1 MPDIKPFLVT
11 GLALGGVYAL
21 SGVGIVVLYRATGVL
36 NFAYGAIGAMGA
48 FISWTLMNREGVPPW
63 PALLVAVLFGG
74 LASLAYGVI
83 CGPPLADRDELVKAT
98 GTLGYAL
105 LLLGIMFWIWSDD
118 PRTLEFPTTQHGF
131 WVGSIRVSVTQLL
144 ALGLAI
150 GVTAGTSVYLR
161 RAKLGTAM
169 RALANDRE
177 ITAMLGVPVR
187 RVEAVAWFGSGLVC
201 GATGVLLASLLSLT
215 AAGLTFLV
223 ISSLAA
229 ALIGR
234 LRSLWGTLAG
244 GIAIGLVEAIL
255 TPFIRLSPYRTI
267 TPFVIAIAVLLWLGR
282 NRTVTVA
289 QRGV

>member
-48 FISWTLMNREGVPPW
+48 FISWTLMNQEGVPPW
-63 PALLVAVLFGG
+63 AALLVAVLFGG
-74 LASLAYGVI
+74 IASLAYGVI
-83 CGPPLADRDELVKAT
+83 CARPLADRDELVKAT

-105 LLLGIMFWIWSDD
+105 LLLGIMFWVWSDD
-118 PRTLEFPTTQHGF
+118 PRTLEFPTTQYGF
-131 WVGSIRVSVTQLL
+131 RVGSIRVSVTQLI
-144 ALGLAI
+144 ALGLAV
-150 GVTAGTSVYLR
+150 GVTALTSVYLR

-177 ITAMLGVPVR
+177 ITGMLGVPVG

-201 GATGVLLASLLSLT
+201 GATGVLLGSLLSLT

-229 ALIGR
+229 ALVGR
-234 LRSLWGTLAG
+234 LSSLWGTLVG

-255 TPFIRLSPYRTI
+255 TPFVRLSPYRTI
-267 TPFVIAIAVLLWLGR
+267 TPFVIAMAVLLWLGR
-282 NRTVTVA
+282 NRTVAVA
-289 QRGV
+289 QRGA